1 MTDLAS
7 AVTANNTPA
16 QKAKQRNK
24 RVMDA
29 AQLRQPDRVPIV
41 MRFFG
46 LLPELQQATSLELYQ
61 NHELAQEALER
72 AALLFQPDMCQG
84 VSGSP
89 AAEPDSCRPH
99 DQVAG
104 LRPGS

>member
-46 LLPELQQATSLELYQ
+46 LLPELQQATSLDSTKTMNSLRKR
-61 NHELAQEALER
+61 LSER
-72 AALLFQPDMCQG
+72 RCFF
-84 VSGSP
+84 SP
-89 AAEPDSCRPH
+89 TCVRVYPVLRSR
-99 DQVAG
+99 AG
-104 LRPGS
+104 FLQTA